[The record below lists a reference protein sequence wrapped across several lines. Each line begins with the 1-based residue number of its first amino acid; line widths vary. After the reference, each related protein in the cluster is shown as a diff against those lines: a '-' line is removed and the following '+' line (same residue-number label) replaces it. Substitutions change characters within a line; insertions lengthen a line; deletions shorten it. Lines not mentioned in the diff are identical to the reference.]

1 LPIISAHA
9 QIKEDTLFYN
19 IKFHPSFLAKAQL
32 KIFRSGNYYYSNFK
46 LFDNFKDTICLAEQ
60 TVLISDSSIQ
70 QLKKNFSEPSNE
82 TILKNNFEFVED
94 GDTFR
99 YNMKNL
105 DGITV
110 YGKYLNQTHLQKF
123 VFWSPEKG
131 SRDYKISEN
140 IFNLLNTN
148 FVENTELVKY
158 IENIE
163 EYFDFGLGVKQ
174 LSTKPLRYKLFGTIT
189 GKQEKELNDFL
200 KALPTNEKNYL
211 DLSHL
216 TGIDPSVF
224 PLFKKYTIKNSNI
237 FFINP
242 NHCALVELH
251 RMGIKEENI
260 IGKEKLIRVTEKTG
274 QITYKFIEKKDNTSI
289 D

>member
-1 LPIISAHA
+1 MPILTAHA

-19 IKFHPSFLAKAQL
+19 INFHPSFLAKAQL
-32 KIFRSGNYYYSNFK
+32 KIFCSGNNFYSNFK
-46 LFDNFKDTICLAEQ
+46 LFDNFKDTVCLAEQ
-60 TVLISDSSIQ
+60 TVLISDSTIQ
-70 QLKKNFSEPSNE
+70 QFRKNFSAPSDE
-82 TILKNNFEFVED
+82 KKLKNNFEFVEN

-110 YGKYLNQTHLQKF
+110 YGKYLDKNLNQKF

-131 SRDYKISEN
+131 SKNFKISET
-140 IFNLLNTN
+140 IFNLLNNN
-148 FVENTELVKY
+148 FIENTELVKY

-163 EYFDFGLGVKQ
+163 GYFDFGLGVKQ
-174 LSTKPLRYKLFGTIT
+174 LSNKPLRYKLFGSIT
-189 GKQEKELNDFL
+189 GKQEQELNDFL
-200 KALPTNEKNYL
+200 KALPANEKTYI

-216 TGIDPSVF
+216 TGIDPAVL
-224 PLFKKYTIKNSNI
+224 PLFKKHIIKNSNI
-237 FFINP
+237 FFVNP

-251 RMGIKEENI
+251 RIGIKEENI
-260 IGKEKLIRVTEKTG
+260 IGKEKLVKVTEKTG
-274 QITYKFIEKKDNTSI
+274 QITYKFIEKKDNSI